1 MAEESKSA
9 TIEIVIALVLVV
21 ASFMYIY
28 DYFIDR
34 AQLDVLIA
42 VIIFAGGLV
51 WLFSNVWKK
60 K

>member
-9 TIEIVIALVLVV
+9 TIEIVIALILVV

-34 AQLDVLIA
+34 AQLGVLVA

-51 WLFSNVWKK
+51 WLFSNAWKK